1 MIVLDT
7 NVVSEPLHAVP
18 DPRVVSWLDAQPL
31 ETLFLS
37 VVTLA
42 ELRFGMARMPAGRR
56 RSGLIERLEG
66 QVLPAFAGRVLSFD
80 PAASVGY
87 ATAMAAA
94 LMRGQTVGMADGLIA
109 ATAIAHCMTVATRD
123 TSPFIAM
130 GVTVI
135 DPWLS

>member
-1 MIVLDT
+1 MRC
-7 NVVSEPLHAVP
+7 P
-18 DPRVVSWLDAQPL
+18 
-31 ETLFLS
+31 TLFLS

-56 RSGLIERLEG
+56 RGGLIERLEG